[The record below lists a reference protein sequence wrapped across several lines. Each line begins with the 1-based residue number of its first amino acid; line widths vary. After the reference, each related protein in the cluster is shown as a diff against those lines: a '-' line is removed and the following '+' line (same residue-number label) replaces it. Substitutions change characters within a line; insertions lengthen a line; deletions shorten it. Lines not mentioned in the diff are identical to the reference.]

1 MNALSSPGRPD
12 GVANGLPLADNELSA
27 SDLFLGLQ
35 FCRANAMS
43 LTRLQLALKSGD
55 RQCALE
61 AMDRLH
67 ALDAEIERLVKRL
80 PTPENDDPEWGAID
94 RHLSDQKLAI
104 AFEKLALVSEIS
116 GPNLVSPPTV
126 LPPTDDAPPAS
137 LAWPVVP
144 EAEPA
149 GWSPVPMRTIIGFLL
164 AFLTMAAMAAAA
176 MVITAL

>member
-116 GPNLVSPPTV
+116 GPNLVSPPTA